1 MTTQKQMI
9 KEWILEE
16 PITSMAAF
24 RELGV
29 TRLAEYI
36 RQLRVEGMNI
46 KSVPQSHTNR
56 FGKSVTYSKYVLQG
70 QTQLF

>member
-9 KEWILEE
+9 KEWLQQE
-16 PITSMAAF
+16 PITSMDAF

-56 FGKSVTYSKYVLQG
+56 FGKAVTYSKYVLYG
-70 QTQLF
+70 QKTLF